1 VLDKHSFLCYT
12 VYNGSKN
19 GTIDT
24 DISASIAPRHRSR
37 NHNALEKHN
46 VKYVEDERSS

>member
-24 DISASIAPRHRSR
+24 SISAPIAPRHRSR
-37 NHNALEKHN
+37 NHNTLEKHN
-46 VKYVEDERSS
+46 DEHAQT